1 VAHSAHAHAWAR
13 GIKYLTL
20 GFAWRHPLLPVAKNL
35 FRHRRTV
42 STLYAVHWE
51 DGADA
56 AAQLDG
62 RVVHYEVA
70 LL

>member
-1 VAHSAHAHAWAR
+1 VAGR
-13 GIKYLTL
+13 
-20 GFAWRHPLLPVAKNL
+20 L

-56 AAQLDG
+56 VARLDG
-62 RVVHYEVA
+62 RVAHCEVA